1 MSAVTHGANGIRRSQ
16 YEPRFL
22 F

>member
-1 MSAVTHGANGIRRSQ
+1 MSAVTHGANGIRHSQ